1 MVRPFRSTDRE
12 QLVALWGQVFPH
24 DPPRNEPGLIIDYKL
39 RVQPD
44 LLLVA
49 EIENH
54 LVGALMAG
62 FDGTRGWLHHLA
74 VAPDYRRRGIATA
87 LVEAAEEGLLR
98 LGCPKVNLQVRAENV
113 GVLAF
118 YQALGYSVE
127 NMVSMGKMLP

>member
-1 MVRPFRSTDRE
+1 M
-12 QLVALWGQVFPH
+12 
-24 DPPRNEPGLIIDYKL
+24 IDYKL

-49 EIENH
+49 VIENH

-74 VAPDYRRRGIATA
+74 VAPENRRQGIATD
-87 LVEAAEEGLLR
+87 LVRAAEEGLLR

-113 GVLAF
+113 GFLVF
-118 YQALGYSVE
+118 YQALGYRVE
-127 NMVSMGKMLP
+127 DMVSMGKLLA